1 MTETAPGL
9 HDLVASVTPTNEDS
23 DRSRSGGIAD
33 RVRRP
38 TRALRRV
45 PYIGTYA
52 GLFIIAIG
60 AVLLTIAWGR
70 TAGLTNVGLQVPYV
84 ISAGFTGVAAV
95 VVGLTI
101 IRITADRADFA
112 ERTRQAEML
121 RDLLAELRH
130 VIEEEAQ

>member
-1 MTETAPGL
+1 M
-9 HDLVASVTPTNEDS
+9 
-23 DRSRSGGIAD
+23 
-33 RVRRP
+33 
-38 TRALRRV
+38 
-45 PYIGTYA
+45 
-52 GLFIIAIG
+52 
-60 AVLLTIAWGR
+60 AV
-70 TAGLTNVGLQVPYV
+70 
-84 ISAGFTGVAAV
+84 V